1 MAQSF
6 VDLQNQA
13 LSRDFDA
20 ATYRAEA
27 RQAILD
33 ALGEIAR
40 KVQLPANERVTTIT
54 LTPGQASYALPSANI
69 RVLGIFRDHEP
80 LHYIPQLQLDD
91 QEVVVGIPT
100 AYALYAG
107 SVDLWPT
114 PARSEELTIR
124 FLGTTG
130 VPAGDGDLMAAVTG
144 LPEDYL
150 HGLVEYA
157 RFRLFRLE
165 DDFEAASYWQAQWQ
179 ATLNALRSDIQRR
192 DRSRVS
198 QVPGMYPIPSGPRFV
213 RP

>member
-20 ATYRAEA
+20 ATYRSEA

-33 ALGEIAR
+33 ALGEISR
-40 KVQLPANERVTTIT
+40 KVQLPANERVATIT
-54 LTPGQASYALPSANI
+54 LVPGQASYTLPSANI

-80 LHYIPQLQLDD
+80 LHYIPQAKLDD
-91 QEVVVGIPT
+91 QDDALSAPT
-100 AYALYAG
+100 AY
-107 SVDLWPT
+107 
-114 PARSEELTIR
+114 
-124 FLGTTG
+124 
-130 VPAGDGDLMAAVTG
+130 
-144 LPEDYL
+144 
-150 HGLVEYA
+150 
-157 RFRLFRLE
+157 
-165 DDFEAASYWQAQWQ
+165 
-179 ATLNALRSDIQRR
+179 ALRSDIQRR